1 MFFQKDYVLRMIE
14 MMGDFMRRIGEL
26 LDDLHRLRLLDDACR
41 QHCGMDITA
50 ARKLSVESLIELLA
64 PQPRLM
70 MAEILYIQAMQTS
83 LKEEEREQ
91 LLYRSARL
99 LLSLRG
105 ESLLCELRYERLCEC
120 LEKTQELLTARDKM
134 DAAAFFMQAD
144 QFGKGEDLLYEALDA
159 AMPQEYPLFLAEG
172 EALLKECLAIP
183 QKRLAD
189 GGLPYEEVLESIQ
202 SLQRRREA

>member
-1 MFFQKDYVLRMIE
+1 
-14 MMGDFMRRIGEL
+14 MRRIGEL
-26 LDDLHRLRLLDDACR
+26 LDDMHRLRLLDDACR

-50 ARKLSVESLIELLA
+50 VRKLSIESLIELLA

-83 LKEEEREQ
+83 LAEEEREQ

-105 ESLLCELRYERLCEC
+105 ENLLCELRQERLSEC
-120 LEKTQELLTARDKM
+120 LKKTQEHLTARDKM
-134 DAAAFFMQAD
+134 DAALFFAQAD
-144 QFGKGEDLLYEALDA
+144 QFGKSEDQLYEALDA
-159 AMPQEYPLFLAEG
+159 AAPQEYASYLDEG
-172 EALLKECLAIP
+172 EALLSECLLVP

-189 GGLPYEEVLESIQ
+189 GGLPYDEVLESKQ
-202 SLQRRREA
+202 TLQKRREAFLTA